1 MTKLKIIYEGQFKRD
16 YKLAVKR
23 GLNPDALAE
32 IVSMLADKETLPP
45 KNRDHKL
52 VSSRRYKNMRECHIE
67 ADWLLIYQ
75 IIDNALILRLVRTG
89 THSDLF

>member
-1 MTKLKIIYEGQFKRD
+1 MSKLKIIYEKQFKRD

-23 GLNPDALAE
+23 GLNPDSLAE
-32 IVSMLADKETLPP
+32 VVSMLAEQKTLPL

-52 VSSRRYKNMRECHIE
+52 VSSRNYKNVRECHIE

-75 IIDNALILRLVRTG
+75 IISDALILRLIRTG